1 MILDL
6 LKECTGN
13 NYSNP
18 LCFIF
23 ETDASHFKIN
33 YNLINPIKGN
43 FPHVGITAR
52 AGICVLYFSPT
63 EKTWLN
69 VDVYTRNSS
78 IDVLMSHMIEEGQ
91 SYKVMIYGPI
101 LSELNMLNIEIPEN
115 CYSKIIDSSKN
126 SMSVFGGIHSF
137 GIGCTTVGVMFS
149 NILGRKLNYNVN
161 QITFNER
168 NYLKF
173 LYNHLNN
180 FDSIPHSSIGIL
192 ELDYY
197 NQDDKI
203 VENYLKDVVAL
214 IKEKCDILIGW
225 VAIHPNKSYKINNI
239 CEILRDEINNDAV
252 IFENYSH
259 IYNEDYYDMCTFG
272 FHFIN
277 DAGNILIFKNLQKK
291 LGELNHGIYE

>member
-6 LKECTGN
+6 LNECDEN

-18 LCFIF
+18 QCFIF
-23 ETDASHFKIN
+23 ETNASHFKIN
-33 YNLINPIKGN
+33 YNLINSIQGN

-52 AGICVLYFSPT
+52 AGICVLYFSPI

-78 IDVLMSHMIEEGQ
+78 IDVLMSHMVEEGQ
-91 SYKVMIYGPI
+91 TYKIMIYGPI
-101 LSELNMLNIEIPEN
+101 LSDLNLLHVEIPEG
-115 CYSKIIDSSKN
+115 CSSRIINSPKN
-126 SMSVFGGIHSF
+126 SMSIFGGVHSF
-137 GIGCTTVGVMFS
+137 GIGCTTVGLMFS

-161 QITFNER
+161 HITFNER

-173 LYNHLNN
+173 LYNQLNN
-180 FDSIPHSSIGIL
+180 FESIPHSSIGIL

-197 NQDDKI
+197 NQDDNI
-203 VENYLKDVVAL
+203 VENYLKDVVTIL
-214 IKEKCDILIGW
+214 NEKCDILIGW
-225 VAIHPNKSYKINNI
+225 AAIHPNKSYKINNI
-239 CEILRDEINNDAV
+239 YEILSDEINNGTL
-252 IFENYSH
+252 IFENYSSM
-259 IYNEDYYDMCTFG
+259 YVGENYDMCTFG

-291 LGELNHGIYE
+291 LGELNHGIFE